1 MAIVH
6 PNEKITD
13 LNRGEGAK
21 SVNIRFNIHAH
32 DARGFD
38 ELLMQRRGMIVSMV
52 NKAVNNRGRR
62 SLT

>member
-13 LNRGEGAK
+13 MRNGGDGK
-21 SVNIRFNIHAH
+21 QVNVTFNIQAN
-32 DARGFD
+32 DAKGFD
-38 ELLMQRRGMIVSMV
+38 DLLYQRRGMIMSMV
-52 NKAVNNRGRR
+52 NKAVNDRGRR